1 MSCLGISAQCHALS
15 LSSSP
20 RILQFGPLNRAIGK
34 VNTLLDKRSPFANA
48 GVEEGRLHPIVALEV
63 EWSAVA
69 GIEFTFLLHA
79 DARLVLEA
87 RHVTK
92 RLFNSMEDVKCFYDC
107 GSATSPD
114 GVAMTCGAAW
124 MAQGPGRDKQYSAQ
138 GSGRDKQYSAAR
150 VQHPV

>member
-1 MSCLGISAQCHALS
+1 MSEAWREA
-15 LSSSP
+15 
-20 RILQFGPLNRAIGK
+20 NRANWDERVAVHLRAYDLAPLRAGK
-34 VNTLLDKRSPFANA
+34 
-48 GVEEGRLHPIVALEV
+48 GRLHPIVALEV

-69 GIEFTFLLHA
+69 GIDFTFLLHA

>member
-1 MSCLGISAQCHALS
+1 MHFSPS
-15 LSSSP
+15 LP
-20 RILQFGPLNRAIGK
+20 RTLQFGALNRAIGK

-48 GVEEGRLHPIVALEV
+48 GAEGQQHPIVALEV

-69 GIEFTFLLHA
+69 GIDFMFLLHA

-92 RLFNSMEDVKCFYDC
+92 RLFNSMEDVKYYYDC

-114 GVAMTCGAAW
+114 GVAMTGGAAW
-124 MAQGPGRDKQYSAQ
+124 VAQGLGQDKHY
-138 GSGRDKQYSAAR
+138 GAAR
-150 VQHPV
+150 DQPPV